1 MLDACDLATREDTV
15 LPLGLVGVLDPL
27 NIHVLVDLF
36 DQLESDNAIICSLV
50 RLEGALTL
58 ISGEVVEFL
67 GSLGVE
73 DLVDAK
79 ARLRSV
85 TK

>member
-1 MLDACDLATREDTV
+1 MLDACDLATRKDPM

-27 NIHVLVDLF
+27 NIHVVVDFF
-36 DQLESDNAIICSLV
+36 DQLEADNAIIRRLV
-50 RLEGALTL
+50 CFERALAL

-73 DLVDAK
+73 NLVDTET
-79 ARLRSV
+79 RLGSV